1 MPSIDIGKKPTPEQR
16 EVLMKVIN
24 CYSDDTLYLDIMDN
38 GKEIGTRYDSASWK
52 YVLGQIYRYYREGL
66 KPTGNNNFY
75 ESKNMVRKLIITEE
89 KEQELIGDLLEEAFY
104 PTSDKVL
111 LIKNYLDKNFAR
123 QELDSLDSN
132 GYPIKEKTV
141 TMLSRDKQPLKTLQI
156 KELLML
162 LDDKF
167 HKMISDDNDRKKFL
181 KQVITDWYARNIKAN
196 GILSVNHL

>member
-1 MPSIDIGKKPTPEQR
+1 MTKIKINEVAEKQIIDYLISESFIPKADV
-16 EVLMKVIN
+16 VLM
-24 CYSDDTLYLDIMDN
+24 
-38 GKEIGTRYDSASWK
+38 
-52 YVLGQIYRYYREGL
+52 
-66 KPTGNNNFY
+66 
-75 ESKNMVRKLIITEE
+75 
-89 KEQELIGDLLEEAFY
+89 
-104 PTSDKVL
+104 
-111 LIKNYLDKNFAR
+111 IKNYLDKNFAR

-141 TMLSRDKQPLKTLQI
+141 IMLSRDKQPLKTLQI